1 MMGKRA
7 KVYAMEEKAK
17 SAREAL
23 LDSELI
29 RGAAE
34 DPEIF
39 GSLMER
45 YADKLAR
52 YVRRLTLS
60 SDDDVDD
67 ILQET
72 FVKAYLNLADYDER
86 LLFSSWL
93 YRIAHNQ
100 SMDHLRRT
108 KVRPRPL
115 DLESLDWAR
124 LIADK
129 ADLAREV
136 AGKDCALKIQEALA
150 DMPAEQRDALVLRF
164 LEEKSYEE
172 IMDILKKPK
181 GTVATLIARG
191 RKKLRALLRERGVNC
206 RD

>member
-1 MMGKRA
+1 MDG
-7 KVYAMEEKAK
+7 
-17 SAREAL
+17 
-23 LDSELI
+23 ELVK
-29 RGAAE
+29 GAID

-45 YADKLAR
+45 YADKLTR
-52 YVRRLTLS
+52 YVRRLILAAN
-60 SDDDVDD
+60 DDVDD

-86 LLFSSWL
+86 LSFSSWI

-115 DLESLDWAR
+115 DLESLDWAK
-124 LIADK
+124 LIADE
-129 ADLAREV
+129 ADLEKEFF
-136 AGKDCALKIQEALA
+136 GKDCALKIQEALA
-150 DMPAEQRDALVLRF
+150 DLSPEQRDALVLRF

-191 RKKLRALLRERGVNC
+191 RKNLLKILKEKGVNC
-206 RD
+206 KE